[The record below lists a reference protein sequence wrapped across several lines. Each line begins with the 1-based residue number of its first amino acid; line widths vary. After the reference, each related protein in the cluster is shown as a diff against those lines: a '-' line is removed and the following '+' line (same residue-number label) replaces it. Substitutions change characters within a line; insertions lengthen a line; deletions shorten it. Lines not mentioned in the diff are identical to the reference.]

1 MKSTKSQKS
10 AATPHNHEFVVK
22 TYQEPVP
29 CLQCGTFMLGQYRQ
43 GIICENCEF
52 PCHYSCAKNVPKGR
66 LRDRYR
72 ALSHQGILE
81 ETRNKT
87 KEMEAMELKHESSL
101 LSSPP
106 KRRSV
111 GSSFWSHLGFS
122 PKTVKRFQRK

>member
-1 MKSTKSQKS
+1 MKSTKSS
-10 AATPHNHEFVVK
+10 VTPHNHEFVVK
-22 TYQEPVP
+22 TFQEPVP

-72 ALSHQGILE
+72 ALSHMGILE
-81 ETRNKT
+81 ETRNKL
-87 KEMEAMELKHESSL
+87 KKMEAIEHKAESTI
-101 LSSPP
+101 LSSPS
-106 KRRSV
+106 KSNIRRS
-111 GSSFWSHLGFS
+111 GGFWSHLGFS